1 VTVWDGRAFE
11 EEKWTTTFLNALPR
25 MEVTMSPTTPDSGVE
40 SMDPEHVQARFVG
53 RLALTLAGLAILL
66 ALIVIFAAVTRG
78 GA

>member
-1 VTVWDGRAFE
+1 M
-11 EEKWTTTFLNALPR
+11 NPI
-25 MEVTMSPTTPDSGVE
+25 TPDSGVE